1 MCEMSENRCL
11 FVLLPSGETV
21 SLKRLDI
28 STSGS
33 HILAKLE
40 LSAGIPAD
48 TVTLHFLGHPVENTT
63 LLNFGDNIYSG
74 AILRLKIKQEWK
86 SLYAELNSGS
96 KVLGSILENYS
107 AQKFKENP
115 NENVEITDR
124 SHHSSERD
132 GLRPK
137 LITDKIT
144 FDNRMF
150 DSLFVAASKGNAKL
164 CTKILRKGK
173 TVSKQLQT
181 I

>member
-1 MCEMSENRCL
+1 MSENRCL

-33 HILAKLE
+33 NILAKLE

-48 TVTLHFLGHPVENTT
+48 IFTLHFLGHQVENTT

-74 AILRLKIKQEWK
+74 AILRLKIKREWK

-96 KVLGSILENYS
+96 KVLSSIRASYS
-107 AQKFKENP
+107 AQKTKEKLD
-115 NENVEITDR
+115 ENAEITDR
-124 SHHSSERD
+124 NRHSSDID
-132 GLRPK
+132 GLLPK
-137 LITDKIT
+137 SITDKTT

-150 DSLFVAASKGNAKL
+150 NSLFVAASKGNSKL
-164 CTKILRKGK
+164 CTKILRKGE

>member
-1 MCEMSENRCL
+1 M
-11 FVLLPSGETV
+11 

-48 TVTLHFLGHPVENTT
+48 IFALHFLGHQVENTT

-86 SLYAELNSGS
+86 SLYAELNNGS
-96 KVLGSILENYS
+96 KVLSSIIDNYS
-107 AQKFKENP
+107 IHKSKEKP
-115 NENVEITDR
+115 EENAETDR
-124 SHHSSERD
+124 NHHSSDIE

-137 LITDKIT
+137 SITT

-150 DSLFVAASKGNAKL
+150 VSLFVAASKGNSKL
-164 CTKILRKGK
+164 CTKILRKGEAE
-173 TVSKQLQT
+173 SKQLQT